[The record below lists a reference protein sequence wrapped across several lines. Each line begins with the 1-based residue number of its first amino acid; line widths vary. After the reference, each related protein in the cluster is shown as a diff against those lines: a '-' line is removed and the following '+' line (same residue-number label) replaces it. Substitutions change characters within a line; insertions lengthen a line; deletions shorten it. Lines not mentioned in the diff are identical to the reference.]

1 MSNRKRERIQNWTVT
16 VVTMTT
22 EKMVRVGLLLEWHT
36 ELQRNYSYYCRNTS
50 LSQKYPNYSRSKLER
65 KNSNNG
71 PGERSTV
78 D

>member
-16 VVTMTT
+16 VTT
-22 EKMVRVGLLLEWHT
+22 EKVVRVGLLLEWHT
-36 ELQRNYSYYCRNTS
+36 EVQRNYAFYWRNMS